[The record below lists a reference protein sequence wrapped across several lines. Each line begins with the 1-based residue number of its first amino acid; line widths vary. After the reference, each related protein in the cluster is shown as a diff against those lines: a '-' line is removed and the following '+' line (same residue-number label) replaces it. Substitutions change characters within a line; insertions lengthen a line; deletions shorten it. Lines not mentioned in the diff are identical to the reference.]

1 MMTIQERRGVIKLVV
16 VSADGA
22 RVLARPN
29 GLAGWTLPTIAA
41 TVPLTTWDAEAAAGA
56 RAILGSDV
64 EPIRP
69 LGDDAWLVT
78 PTGRI
83 GAAGNTWIGIAEAA
97 RLGADEAVVVRLGSG
112 RCRRP

>member
-1 MMTIQERRGVIKLVV
+1 MVKLVV
-16 VSADGA
+16 ASPDGA

-29 GLAGWTLPTIAA
+29 GLAGWILPTIAA
-41 TVPLTTWDAEAAAGA
+41 TVPLTTWGPQAAAGA
-56 RAILGSDV
+56 RAILGTEV

-78 PTGRI
+78 PSGRI
-83 GAAGNTWIGIAEAA
+83 GAAGNTWIGIDEAA
-97 RLGADEAVVVRLGSG
+97 RFGADEAVVLRLGSD